1 MSDFDGAQFPR
12 HKNVLKEGVSGGESA
27 RIPPNRYG
35 GKGLSH
41 CYIEPTSP
49 PGKVDRFHRPGMGN
63 PSTLPNPDRGNP
75 GSPTALPMPKP
86 RRISWKSLQNSLL
99 LRMGGAIAAIALLAV
114 LGMSVSGLVAEST
127 QGSGEAINRAGSLRM
142 LSWRMASLYLA
153 VPLPA
158 DRGADQQM
166 ATALHDFEATM
177 SDPAILAMLP
187 RAGDAQLHLTWRQIH
202 TEWQTRIRPRFQ
214 AVSADYPP
222 PDARAAALLADMT
235 RFVDLLDHLVKQME
249 DTTEAKIRVMRL
261 VLGGALMLTV
271 LVVLL
276 TVWLIHTHLVQPLQR
291 LLLLSGSV
299 GRGDLSART
308 SHIGEDE
315 LGQLGRAFNLMA
327 EDLSKLYLDL
337 EERVRQKTAELT
349 RSNQSLELLYH
360 SIARLHGGPP
370 GREAYLAV
378 LGDIEDIL
386 GLGHGIIC
394 LGERGSGEGRAVA
407 STMSIGDANPC
418 LKAECLWCHG
428 TDQTRF
434 SIVDD
439 FRRRLTLPLSDAEH
453 QYGVLILEIPPEK
466 QMETWQVQLL
476 EALSRHIGVAIGAER
491 RSEQSRRVAL
501 LEERAVIAR
510 ELHDSL
516 AQSLAYM
523 KIQVSRLKAAMHH
536 GQSTD
541 AVLEELREGLNAAY
555 RQLRELLA
563 TFRLRMEGQNLASA
577 LQQTVAEFAQRGD
590 ISVQLDMGLDP
601 CPLSPNE
608 EIHVLQI
615 VREALANVLHHAR
628 ASTARV
634 TLSCLRGGV
643 VRLAVEDDGKGI
655 TKPADPHHYG
665 LTIMEE
671 RTRSLNGRLLFDELP
686 GGGTRVALEF
696 KPNHKEAP
704 Q

>member
-1 MSDFDGAQFPR
+1 M
-12 HKNVLKEGVSGGESA
+12 H
-27 RIPPNRYG
+27 
-35 GKGLSH
+35 
-41 CYIEPTSP
+41 
-49 PGKVDRFHRPGMGN
+49 
-63 PSTLPNPDRGNP
+63 
-75 GSPTALPMPKP
+75 KP
-86 RRISWKSLQNSLL
+86 RQHSWKSLQNSLL

-142 LSWRMASLYLA
+142 QSWRMASLYLA
-153 VPLPA
+153 APLPL
-158 DRGADQQM
+158 DQQAGTQM
-166 ATALHDFEATM
+166 AAAIHTFDATLN
-177 SDPAILAMLP
+177 DPAILAMLP
-187 RAGDAQLHLTWRQIH
+187 RAGDAQLNLTWQQMR
-202 TEWQTRIRPRFQ
+202 TDWQSRIRPRFH
-214 AVSADYPP
+214 AVTAGITGQ
-222 PDARAAALLADMT
+222 PDVAARTALLLDMT
-235 RFVDLLDHLVKQME
+235 RFVDHLDHLVKQME

-261 VLGGALMLTV
+261 VLGVALLLTV

-276 TVWLIHTHLVQPLQR
+276 TVWLIHTHLVQPLRR
-291 LLLLSGSV
+291 LLLLSSSV

-308 SHIGEDE
+308 SHTGEDE

-337 EERVRQKTAELT
+337 EDRVQQKTAELT

-360 SIARLHGGPP
+360 SIARLHGAPP

-378 LGDIEDIL
+378 LRDIEELL

-394 LGERGSGEGRAVA
+394 LGERGGGEGRAVA
-407 STMSIGDANPC
+407 STMSTGDADPC
-418 LKAECLWCHG
+418 IKAECFWCHG

-434 SIVDD
+434 SIVGE

-453 QYGVLILEIPPEK
+453 QYGVLILEIPQGK
-466 QMETWQVQLL
+466 QMDTWQVQLL

-491 RSEQSRRVAL
+491 RSEQNRRVAL

-523 KIQVSRLKAAMHH
+523 KIQVSRLKTAMNH
-536 GQSTD
+536 GQPTD

-563 TFRLRMEGQNLASA
+563 TFRLRMDGQNLASA

-590 ISVQLDMGLDP
+590 ITVQLDMAIDP

-628 ASTARV
+628 AATARV
-634 TLSCLRGGV
+634 TLAYQAEGV
-643 VRLAVEDDGKGI
+643 VRLTVEDDGAGI
-655 TKPADPHHYG
+655 AKLADPHHYG
-665 LTIMEE
+665 MTIMEE
-671 RTRSLNGRLLFDELP
+671 RARTLNGQIRFTELP
-686 GGGTRVALEF
+686 GGGTGVVLDFIPTSRATQPARGQRERTAQDAITTN
-696 KPNHKEAP
+696 PERASPIPATRSHHD
-704 Q
+704 